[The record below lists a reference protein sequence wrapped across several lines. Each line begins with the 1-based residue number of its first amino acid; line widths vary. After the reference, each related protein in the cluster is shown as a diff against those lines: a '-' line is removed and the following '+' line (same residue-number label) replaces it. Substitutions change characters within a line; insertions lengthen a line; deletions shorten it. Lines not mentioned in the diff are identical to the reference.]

1 MAESVIDPDLHEQLE
16 RWLAEGLIDAGQAVR
31 IEVAEAARARPLS
44 QPAAQARTES
54 PPAVSFSSR
63 TPLVVEALGYLGG
76 TLAIVAGLITAPML
90 WPRIPTVAEL
100 AIAAIATAAFGIA
113 GGVLRVGDSPSFLRL
128 RSVLWLMSA
137 IGFSAFM
144 AILTTQTWDL
154 GDDSAA
160 LVTAL
165 AVTAYAVPMW
175 WRTRATLQ
183 HLAMFAGAAGVT
195 GTAIASAGL
204 PGWVPGLGIWGLGI
218 LWALAVYR
226 GYLVPHTVGYAVAG
240 IAMLTG
246 AQITMDAAAGPTL
259 ALVTVAGLLAA
270 GVLLHRIVLLGL
282 GSAGVVVLVP
292 QIMTRYL
299 PTSIGAPL
307 AVCAVGLILVGVAL
321 LVAAQARRPRYLDIP
336 TEIVEKP

>member
-1 MAESVIDPDLHEQLE
+1 MPETVIGPDLREQLE

-31 IEVAEAARARPLS
+31 IEVAEGARARQLS
-44 QPAAQARTES
+44 RPAAGQAGADS
-54 PPAVSFSSR
+54 PRAFSFSRR

-76 TLAIVAGLITAPML
+76 TLVIVAGLITAPML
-90 WPRIPTVAEL
+90 WPRIPAVAEL
-100 AIAAIATAAFGIA
+100 TIAAVATAAFGIA

-144 AILTTQTWDL
+144 AVLTTQAWDL

-165 AVTAYAVPMW
+165 AVTAYAVPLW

-183 HLAMFAGAAGVT
+183 HLVMFAGAAGVT

-204 PGWVPGLGIWGLGI
+204 PGWAPGLGIWGLGT

-226 GYLVPHTVGYAVAG
+226 GYLVPRTAGYAVAG

-246 AQITMDAAAGPTL
+246 AQITMGAAAGPAL

-307 AVCAVGLILVGVAL
+307 AVCAVGLILVGVACGSL
-321 LVAAQARRPRYLDIP
+321 RRRAGRATWISLQ
-336 TEIVEKP
+336 KL